1 MQIGKEESQGEASWF
16 KKLTSSAQRL
26 MSFKMQGGQTNKN
39 GGFDPGQK
47 VFKARNKFQK
57 HRYYVPDSAGEE
69 SPSDQRTNQGY

>member
-1 MQIGKEESQGEASWF
+1 
-16 KKLTSSAQRL
+16 

-47 VFKARNKFQK
+47 VFKAGNKFQK

-69 SPSDQRTNQGY
+69 SSSD